1 MLEFAKRHAKFLEAE
16 VGAELIVPGVF
27 ELPLGAKKLAAR
39 SDIDAVVALG
49 AVIKGDTGHDEIV
62 MQHMSRKLMDLSLE
76 YGKPV
81 TLGVSG
87 PGETRLQALERVN
100 EYARR
105 AVEAAVKMAKQLKAE
120 QPEQPPMNFGA
131 LASL

>member
-27 ELPLGAKKLAAR
+27 ELPLGAKVLVAR
-39 SDIDAVVALG
+39 SDIEAVVALG
-49 AVIKGDTGHDEIV
+49 AVIKGDTGHDEVV
-62 MQHMSRKLMDLSLE
+62 MQHMARKLMDLSLE

-120 QPEQPPMNFGA
+120 TT
-131 LASL
+131 